1 MKRYKYFIGIDVS
14 KLTLDF
20 AIMSLEKLIYHRKVA
35 NDDTAIASMLIE
47 LKGVSGFKISNSV
60 FGMEHTGVYC
70 NKILS
75 ALQRTKASIVYENP
89 SHIKNSL
96 GSLRGKNDKLDSIR
110 IATYLKKSKDD
121 LRLWQGKRRII
132 QELASLVAL
141 RDRLSRTKRALK
153 TPLKEDQLF
162 VCTKFAI
169 QNEKFSFRSIQAL
182 EADIDML
189 DDNIKLLCSSDPKID
204 RMMDIIT
211 SIPCIGHFTA
221 LQMIITSNEFETIN
235 GPKQFAAYAGLAPYP
250 KQSGT
255 GLQYRNRV
263 SNVANKKMKT
273 LLHTCAMLSNRF
285 VPEMQAYFKKKTEI
299 EGKPKMLV
307 FNAIRSKLVLRV
319 FSCIKQDRLYTKDYC
334 TNNEDLNLGAKKT

>member
-20 AIMSLEKLIYHRKVA
+20 AIMNVEQLIYHKKIA
-35 NDDTAIASMLIE
+35 NDDTAIASMLVE
-47 LKGVSGFKISNSV
+47 LKEINGFKLSNSV
-60 FGMEHTGVYC
+60 FGMEHTGIYS

-75 ALQRTKASIVYENP
+75 ILERKKANIVYENP
-89 SHIKNSL
+89 THIKNSL
-96 GSLRGKNDKLDSIR
+96 GNLRGKNDKLDSIR
-110 IATYLKKSKDD
+110 IATYLKKLKDD
-121 LRLWQGKRRII
+121 LRLWQGKRKII

-141 RDRLSRTKRALK
+141 RDRLARTKRALK
-153 TPLKEDQLF
+153 TPLKEDHLF
-162 VCTKFAI
+162 ISTKFAA
-169 QNEKFSFRSIQAL
+169 QNEKFSSRTIDAL
-182 EADIDML
+182 EADINLL
-189 DDNIKLLCSSDPKID
+189 DHTIKLLCFSDPKVK

-221 LQMIITSNEFETIN
+221 LQMIITSNEFETISS
-235 GPKQFAAYAGLAPYP
+235 PKQFAAYAGLAPYP

-255 GLQYRNRV
+255 GLQSRSRV
-263 SNVANKKMKT
+263 SNIANKKMKT

-285 VPEMQAYFKKKTEI
+285 VPEMQAYFKRKTEI

-319 FSCIKQDRLYTKDYC
+319 FSCIKQNRLYTKDYDYNSEKL
-334 TNNEDLNLGAKKT
+334 TQEIT